1 MTSALSLWPASL
13 RGNHSFALSLLR
25 DSACVLE
32 FPIAT
37 CASSAHFYRSLLRA
51 KQTTFNGKT
60 LPPRGEDG
68 KGSTPTPAT
77 NSPSKAQKQT
87 HDGKK
92 ERTGAFELECVVATC
107 LYLASKVEDT
117 ARRVSDVCNVV
128 RRCRLRLEREV
139 SEEAQ
144 ILSKGA
150 DDNEVVVVGE
160 SYYERKDVILEL
172 ERDVLRALEF
182 QLYRTPQ
189 PHKYAF
195 ALVKRRYGEQGKAAT
210 KVEVEVT
217 QKVDEILEAALFGDD
232 SNADNDEEKVS
243 EWEVKRVAVAAT
255 ALAEEICGVGIKP
268 KSSWRN
274 LLDADGDG
282 YRKGTTRTTCERKE
296 SIIARMRE
304 DVKVLKV
311 WCAAYEMVN

>member
-1 MTSALSLWPASL
+1 MTSAVSLWPASL
-13 RGNHSFALSLLR
+13 RGNHAFALSLLR
-25 DSACVLE
+25 DAACVLE

-37 CASSAHFYRSLLRA
+37 SASSAHFYRSLLA
-51 KQTTFNGKT
+51 KQQTPSET
-60 LPPRGEDG
+60 LRRGRCDDDT
-68 KGSTPTPAT
+68 KGG
-77 NSPSKAQKQT
+77 SK
-87 HDGKK
+87 KK

-117 ARRVSDVCNVV
+117 ARRVSDVCNAV
-128 RRCRLRLEREV
+128 RRCRLRLEREI

-144 ILSKGA
+144 IPPSKEEA
-150 DDNEVVVVGE
+150 DDNEAVVVGE

-182 QLYRTPQ
+182 QLHRTPQ

-274 LLDADGDG
+274 LLDADEDG

-296 SIIARMRE
+296 SIITRVRE

-311 WCAAYEMVN
+311 WCAAYEMVH

>member
-1 MTSALSLWPASL
+1 MTSALSLWTASL
-13 RGNHSFALSLLR
+13 RGDHSFALSLLR

-37 CASSAHFYRSLLRA
+37 CASSAHFYRSLA
-51 KQTTFNGKT
+51 KQTTNGKT
-60 LPPRGEDG
+60 RREDV

-77 NSPSKAQKQT
+77 SPSKARR
-87 HDGKK
+87 DAKK

-144 ILSKGA
+144 IPSKGA

-182 QLYRTPQ
+182 QLHRTPQ

-232 SNADNDEEKVS
+232 SNADYEEEKVS

-282 YRKGTTRTTCERKE
+282 YRKGTTRTTCGRKE